1 MHYAVGLGKYWSTS
15 GGGVHGFGELEGV
28 VMDELWALGG
38 AATVR
43 EVLER
48 MQRDR
53 VIAYTTVLS
62 TMDNLFRKGHLTRT
76 REGKAHRY
84 HTVLNR
90 AEYTAGLMRQA
101 MSGENDSE
109 AVLTHFVGEMSSE
122 DRVRLQEVLARH
134 AQGGDR

>member
-1 MHYAVGLGKYWSTS
+1 M
-15 GGGVHGFGELEGV
+15 HGFGELEGV
-28 VMDELWALGG
+28 VMDQLWALGG

-48 MQRDR
+48 MQLDR

-62 TMDNLFRKGHLTRT
+62 TMDNLYRKGHLTRA

-84 HTVLNR
+84 RTVLSR
-90 AEYTAGLMRQA
+90 AEHTAGLMRQA
-101 MSGENDSE
+101 MSTDADSE

-122 DRVRLQEVLARH
+122 DRTRLQEVLARH
-134 AQGGDR
+134 GQEASR